1 QEEIHS
7 KPIISAFNER
17 IEQISANDENDT
29 KIEKEE
35 EEPAPS
41 TVESGEVPTYSGV
54 SGEEENV
61 SYILPPPSLLR
72 QTPSNDQSAEY
83 DSIHANAQKLEQ
95 TFLSFGVKAKVT
107 QVHLGPA
114 VTKYEVMP
122 DTGVKVSKIVS
133 LQDDLAL
140 ALAAKDIRIEAP
152 IPGKSAVGIEVP
164 NREVAIVTLRE
175 VIEANEQVK
184 VDAKL
189 FVSLGRDVTGQ
200 AISAELNKMPHLL
213 VAGSTGS
220 GKSVCINGI
229 IVSLLM
235 RAKPNE

>member
-61 SYILPPPSLLR
+61 SYVLPPPSLLR

-83 DSIHANAQKLEQ
+83 DSIHANAQKLER

-114 VTKYEVMP
+114 VTKYEVLP
-122 DTGVKVSKIVS
+122 DTGVKVSRTVR
-133 LQDDLAL
+133 LDDDIAL
-140 ALAAKDIRIEAP
+140 VLAASDIRIEAS
-152 IPGKSAVGIEVP
+152 ISGKSAVGIEVP
-164 NREVAIVTLRE
+164 NKAVAIVSLRK
-175 VIEANEQVK
+175 VIESKENNRP
-184 VDAKL
+184 D
-189 FVSLGRDVTGQ
+189 S
-200 AISAELNKMPHLL
+200 
-213 VAGSTGS
+213 
-220 GKSVCINGI
+220 
-229 IVSLLM
+229 
-235 RAKPNE
+235 